1 MKTKKFIILPII
13 FIFIV
18 VVVYIFSHRKTDI
31 NYETAEVE
39 KGNIVKTVLSTGT
52 VNPVT
57 LVKVGSQISGKIKD
71 IYVDYNSPVKKN
83 QVIALIDPSLYEAEE
98 KKAEADYESA
108 KASLKKAG
116 AELCYARKK
125 LNRYAVLL
133 KDELVS
139 KDDFDIT
146 EKEYKLC
153 LAGFLS
159 AKADVLRAEASLKRA
174 KTNLSYTIIKSP
186 VNGIVISRDVDIGQ
200 TVAASFQTP
209 TLFTIAQ
216 DLKKMQV
223 TADTDEADIG
233 CIKVGQKATFSVD
246 AYPSLVFQ
254 GIVTQIRNA
263 PKIVQNV
270 VTYDVVIDVNNPE
283 LLLKPGMTAS
293 VSIVVARKKNILKIP
308 NASLRFIPPFEE
320 GLKENTVWKV
330 LPDGKLKPISVK
342 LGIFN
347 DRFTEVIQGDLKK
360 GDKLATSI
368 SLREGSS
375 KKHRIFPWHS

>member
-13 FIFIV
+13 FILIV
-18 VVVYIFSHRKTDI
+18 VVVYAFSHRKTDI
-31 NYETAEVE
+31 NYETVKVE
-39 KGNIVKTVLSTGT
+39 KGSIVKIVLSTGT

-57 LVKVGSQISGKIKD
+57 LVKVGSQISGEIKN

-83 QVIALIDPSLYEAEE
+83 QVIARIDPSLYEAEG

-108 KASLKKAG
+108 KASMKKAE

-133 KDELVS
+133 KDELIS
-139 KDDFDIT
+139 QDDFDII

-153 LAGFLS
+153 LANLLG
-159 AKADVLRAEASLKRA
+159 AKADVSRAEASLKKA
-174 KTNLSYTIIKSP
+174 KTNLNYTIIRSP
-186 VNGIVISRDVDIGQ
+186 VSGIVISRDVDIGQ

-223 TADTDEADIG
+223 TADIDEADIG
-233 CIKVGQKATFSVD
+233 CIKVGHKATFAVD

-270 VTYDVVIDVNNPE
+270 VTYDVVVDVNNPE
-283 LLLKPGMTAS
+283 FLLKPGMTAS
-293 VSIVVARKKNILKIP
+293 VSIVVASKKDILKIP
-308 NASLRFIPPFEE
+308 NASLRFIPPFEKE
-320 GLKENTVWKV
+320 LKENTVWKV
-330 LPDGKLKPISVK
+330 LPDGKLKPVSVK

-347 DRFTEVIQGDLKK
+347 DSFTEVIQGDLKK
-360 GDKLATSI
+360 GDKLAISI
-368 SLREGSS
+368 SVREESS
-375 KKHRIFPWHS
+375 KKHRIFPWR

>member
-1 MKTKKFIILPII
+1 LKTKKFIILPII
-13 FIFIV
+13 FILIV
-18 VVVYIFSHRKTDI
+18 VVVYAFGHRKTDI
-31 NYETAEVE
+31 NYEIAKVE
-39 KGNIVKTVLSTGT
+39 KGNITKTVLSTGT

-83 QVIALIDPSLYEAEE
+83 QVIARIDPSLYEAEE
-98 KKAEADYESA
+98 KKASADYESA
-108 KASLKKAG
+108 KATMEKAE

-125 LNRYAVLL
+125 LNRYTILL
-133 KDELVS
+133 EDELVS

-159 AKADVLRAEASLKRA
+159 AKADVSRAEASLKRA
-174 KTNLSYTIIKSP
+174 KTNLNYTIIKSP

-223 TADTDEADIG
+223 TADIDEADVG
-233 CIKVGQKATFSVD
+233 CIKVNQKATFSVD

-254 GIVTQIRNA
+254 GIVTQVRNA
-263 PKIVQNV
+263 PEIVQNV

-293 VSIVVARKKNILKIP
+293 VSIVVARKKDILKIP

-347 DRFTEVIQGDLKK
+347 DNFTEVIQGDLKK

-368 SLREGSS
+368 SVKKESS
-375 KKHRIFPWHS
+375 KKHRFFPWR